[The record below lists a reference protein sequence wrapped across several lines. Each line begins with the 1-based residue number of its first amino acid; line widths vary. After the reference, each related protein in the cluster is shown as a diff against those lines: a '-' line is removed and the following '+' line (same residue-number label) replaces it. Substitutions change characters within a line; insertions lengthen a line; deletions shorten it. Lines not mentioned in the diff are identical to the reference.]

1 MNIKQIWKPLLAIAL
16 AAVLLLGVSAVLK
29 PIREKKAL
37 EEREFVMSYL
47 LIDGA
52 PFEEEL
58 YTGEDETITAV
69 YKGSNGYIVETTVDG
84 YADKIV
90 LWVGVKN
97 DGYVTGI
104 TVRDLDETHGL
115 GREAMFDVEYLLQY
129 LRTTGEAAVGED
141 IDAMTG
147 ATVSSKAITRGVNA
161 AVAFVT
167 GADVSSSATE
177 WGG

>member
-1 MNIKQIWKPLLAIAL
+1 MNWKQIWKPVLVLAL
-16 AAVLLLGVSAVLK
+16 AAVLLVGMTALLRPV
-29 PIREKKAL
+29 REAREL
-37 EEREFVMSYL
+37 EAQEFLMSYL
-47 LIDGA
+47 LMDGA
-52 PFEEEL
+52 PFAEES

-84 YADKIV
+84 YADDIV

-97 DGYVTGI
+97 DGYVTGV
-104 TVRDLDETHGL
+104 TVRDLNETWGL
-115 GREAMFDVEYLLQY
+115 GRNAMTDSDFLLQY
-129 LRTTGEAAVGED
+129 LRTTGTAAVGED

-147 ATVSSKAITRGVNA
+147 ATVSSRAITKGVNA

-167 GADVSSSATE
+167 GADVSSGATQ

>member
-1 MNIKQIWKPLLAIAL
+1 MNLKQIWKPVLAIAL
-16 AAVLLLGVSAVLK
+16 AAVLLLGVSAALQ
-29 PIREKKAL
+29 PIREAKAL
-37 EEREFVMSYL
+37 EEQEFVMSYL

-52 PFEEEL
+52 PFAEEA

-84 YADKIV
+84 YADEIV

-104 TVRDLDETHGL
+104 TVRDLDETYGL
-115 GREAMFDVEYLLQY
+115 GRKAMSDVDYLLQY